1 MDYMGIGDAS
11 KAWGI
16 SRATLKR
23 MCIDGRVK
31 AEKVSGRWL
40 IDKNQ
45 GVPLKLRESERK

>member
-1 MDYMGIGDAS
+1 MDYMGIGEAE
-11 KAWGI
+11 KIWGI

-23 MCIDGRVK
+23 MCIAGRVK

-45 GVPLKLRESERK
+45 GVPLKLREGNK